1 MAKHAKKTKR
11 KSSGRRRR
19 VGAMPKL
26 NIQSVALQIGGAV
39 VASKLQQMLAKDPT
53 KTTMV
58 AVSPYVG
65 LAGGIILPM
74 ITKNAAVKDLSN
86 GMLIM
91 GGVSVL
97 KKLAPGLIG
106 NIPSVPIISGSMNRY
121 RSIPKPSV
129 NGIGSTNLPNSSIF
143 RDSMSVIS
151 GIGNAGSGDGSA
163 TAMSY

>member
-58 AVSPYVG
+58 SISPFVG
-65 LAGGIILPM
+65 LAGGIVLPM

-91 GGVSVL
+91 GGISVL

-106 NIPSVPIISGSMNRY
+106 NIPTVPVISGSTNRY
-121 RSIPKPSV
+121 RNLPKPSV
-129 NGIGSTNLPNSSIF
+129 NGVGATALPNTSVYK
-143 RDSMSVIS
+143 DSMAVIS
-151 GIGNAGSGDGSA
+151 GVGSFDGSA
-163 TAMSY
+163 SSLY